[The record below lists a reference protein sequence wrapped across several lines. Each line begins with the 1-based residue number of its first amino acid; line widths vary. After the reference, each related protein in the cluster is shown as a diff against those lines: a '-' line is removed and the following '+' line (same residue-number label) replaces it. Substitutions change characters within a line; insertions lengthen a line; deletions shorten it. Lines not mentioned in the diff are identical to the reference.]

1 MEYRA
6 GSRVVPA
13 AANSTGSTPLP
24 LRLLCLCCAAS
35 LLAPAIAQR
44 KVLRH
49 DATAYAPAEEGRRW
63 VYRRATTLADR
74 PGDQGLAMVSRSVFG
89 TYRQK
94 DGSRWH
100 LLAIDEGGKQ
110 VRYEHWNTEGPG
122 LLVERSGIAGGNRT
136 APACWLA
143 APVGAVTQWQWNE
156 ETPKVSLEVRATIVG
171 FDELVTVPAGT
182 FRCVQVHFGEL
193 GGPEVAV
200 ERMWFARQVGLVR
213 SVRQVG
219 DETVTTELK
228 EVIPG
233 RDQSADRLATLQVLA
248 PPDWLWSARGASRIQ
263 WLDQDVGSVLFG
275 GRFAI
280 VDDGQQRRAAFVG
293 SGTFVAIPDDHVDW
307 RTIQPIAARRSDDLM
322 LATTA
327 RLVQRRLG
335 LWDAAIDIDRDART
349 GELRGTDA
357 AGQRRFEFS
366 LAGSPHRVGIRE
378 TTRGAQ
384 EPAATEP
391 PAK

>member
-1 MEYRA
+1 M
-6 GSRVVPA
+6 PA
-13 AANSTGSTPLP
+13 TATSTGSTPLR
-24 LRLLCLCCAAS
+24 LRPLCLCCAAS

-49 DATAYAPAEEGRRW
+49 DAAAYAPAEEGRRW
-63 VYRRATTLADR
+63 VYRRTTTRGEA

-89 TYRQK
+89 TYRRQ

-100 LLAIDEGGKQ
+100 LLAVDDGSQQ

-122 LLVERSGIAGGNRT
+122 LLVERSGIPGGNRT

-156 ETPKVSLEVRATIVG
+156 VTRKAELEFRATITG
-171 FDELVTVPAGT
+171 FDEPLTVPAGR
-182 FRCVQVHFGEL
+182 FRCVHVHIGEL
-193 GGPEVAV
+193 GGEEVAT
-200 ERMWFARQVGLVR
+200 EHLWFARQVGLVR

-228 EVIPG
+228 EVTPG
-233 RDQSADRLATLQVLA
+233 RDQTADRLATLQVLA

-293 SGTFVAIPDDHVDW
+293 SGTFVAIPNDHLDW
-307 RTIQPIAARRSDDLM
+307 STIQPAGARGAHELL

-327 RLVQRRLG
+327 RLQQRRLG
-335 LWDAAIDIDRDART
+335 LWDDAVDVDERSA
-349 GELRGTDA
+349 ELRGTDGS
-357 AGQRRFEFS
+357 GQRRFGFS
-366 LAGSPHRVGIRE
+366 HDGRPYPKVAILE
-378 TTRGAQ
+378 TTAAAAQ
-384 EPAATEP
+384 PAAKEPAG
-391 PAK
+391 K

>member
-1 MEYRA
+1 MRQ
-6 GSRVVPA
+6 
-13 AANSTGSTPLP
+13 
-24 LRLLCLCCAAS
+24 RLLCLCCVAS
-35 LLAPAIAQR
+35 LGAAAIAQR

-49 DATAYAPAEEGRRW
+49 DAAAYAPAEEGRRW
-63 VYRRATTLADR
+63 IYRRTTTLADR

-89 TYRQK
+89 TYRRQ
-94 DGSRWH
+94 DGSRWQ
-100 LLAIDEGGKQ
+100 LLAVDEGGKQ
-110 VRYEHWNTEGPG
+110 VRFEHWNTEGPG
-122 LLVERSGIAGGNRT
+122 LLVERSGSADGKRT
-136 APACWLA
+136 EPACWLA

-193 GGPEVAV
+193 GGPEVAI
-200 ERMWFARQVGLVR
+200 EHRWFARQVGLVR

-219 DETVTTELK
+219 DETVSTELK
-228 EVIPG
+228 EVTPG
-233 RDQSADRLATLQVLA
+233 RDQTADRLATLQVLA

-293 SGTFVAIPDDHVDW
+293 SGTFVAIPDDHLDW
-307 RTIQPIAARRSDDLM
+307 STIQPVVARGDHELL

-327 RLVQRRLG
+327 RLQQQRLG
-335 LWDAAIDIDRDART
+335 LWDAGIDVDERSA
-349 GELRGTDA
+349 ELRGTD
-357 AGQRRFEFS
+357 GSGRRRFEFS
-366 LAGSPHRVGIRE
+366 HDGSPYPKVSIRE
-378 TTRGAQ
+378 TTSATVQ
-384 EPAATEP
+384 PAAKEPAG
-391 PAK
+391 K